1 MTQRESVSW
10 LNPQRFR
17 SRQRLELF
25 SLLLVF
31 ILITSWLSHFHEM
44 EQGNYPF
51 FFKALGKGKRK
62 QKYICILKI
71 KNGKE
76 KKDTSENML

>member
-1 MTQRESVSW
+1 M
-10 LNPQRFR
+10 
-17 SRQRLELF
+17 
-25 SLLLVF
+25 
-31 ILITSWLSHFHEM
+31 ITSWLSHFHEM

-76 KKDTSENML
+76 KKDTSENIFVVASETDVSAFIFVCYNLHFFLHCAAGSFLW

>member
-1 MTQRESVSW
+1 
-10 LNPQRFR
+10 
-17 SRQRLELF
+17 
-25 SLLLVF
+25 
-31 ILITSWLSHFHEM
+31 M

-51 FFKALGKGKRK
+51 FCKALGKGKRK

-76 KKDTSENML
+76 KKDIVVASETDVSAFISVCYILHFFLHCAAGSFLW